1 MKFDSRIRSSSPEAG
16 EQIELINHSL
26 DIDALFWDR
35 DSHGLF
41 DYEFKH
47 LKAANITAIGCSQLA
62 RDNYSLKCVMPK
74 LGTPEEYQL
83 LLSFVYKHGQYWI
96 YHTRSLYKPNGEIDD
111 KYNHFEQAW
120 LIIRLMN

>member
-1 MKFDSRIRSSSPEAG
+1 MSIAAHRRKASADYADIKSDSRVRSTSPEN

-47 LKAANITAIGCSQLA
+47 LKSASITAIGCS
-62 RDNYSLKCVMPK
+62 
-74 LGTPEEYQL
+74 
-83 LLSFVYKHGQYWI
+83 
-96 YHTRSLYKPNGEIDD
+96 
-111 KYNHFEQAW
+111 
-120 LIIRLMN
+120 

>member
-1 MKFDSRIRSSSPEAG
+1 MSIAAHRRKASSDYADIKSDTRLRSHSPDN

-47 LKAANITAIGCSQLA
+47 LKTYNITAVGCS
-62 RDNYSLKCVMPK
+62 
-74 LGTPEEYQL
+74 
-83 LLSFVYKHGQYWI
+83 
-96 YHTRSLYKPNGEIDD
+96 
-111 KYNHFEQAW
+111 
-120 LIIRLMN
+120 